1 MQKDLKKVFGN
12 THGLDDKSVSF
23 LTNALE
29 KNNLP
34 GFDYIEFKQSLAAL
48 SAMDMDEI
56 TAYKS
61 AFATA
66 STVGLT
72 KSKLLETATHYKG
85 ILSKE
90 KKQFD
95 QAMKNQIQ
103 QKVAGKR
110 EEVEKLKQQIQ
121 AHRQKIAQLE
131 DQIGKYQNT
140 VDNADAEI
148 NAAKEKIEATQK
160 GFEFTHQS
168 ILNQIDKDVENIN
181 TYL

>member
-12 THGLDDKSVSF
+12 THGLDEKSVSF
-23 LTNALE
+23 LTSALE

-56 TAYKS
+56 IAYKS

-72 KSKLLETATHYKG
+72 KAKLLETAAHYKG
-85 ILSKE
+85 ILTKE
-90 KKQFD
+90 KGQFD
-95 QAMKNQIQ
+95 QAMQNQVQ
-103 QKVAGKR
+103 QKVAGKK

-131 DQIGKYQNT
+131 DQIGKYQKT

-148 NAAKEKIEATQK
+148 NTAKEKIEATKK